1 MSRDGTCYIVGA
13 GTFYDRGF
21 APGAEDF
28 VIAADGGYRTLLER
42 GTPMDLVV
50 GDFDSMGVRPDHPKV
65 VDLPVE
71 KDDTDTMAAIR
82 LGWDRGYRTFRLYGG
97 TGGRVDH
104 TLANLQSLVWLST
117 RGGRGFLVG
126 ENWTAAAI
134 TDGSMDF
141 PADRRGT
148 LSVFCQGDRAEG
160 VTLEGLKYPLKDAV
174 LTCDFPLGVSNSF
187 TGVESRVSVEKGTL
201 LLVWYEGGA
210 SPVVY

>member
-1 MSRDGTCYIVGA
+1 MIQQGTCYIVGA
-13 GTFYDRGF
+13 GGFHDRGF
-21 APGAEDF
+21 TPGAGDF
-28 VIAADGGYRTLLER
+28 VIAADGGYRVLTER

-187 TGVESRVSVEKGTL
+187 TGAESRVSVEKGTL

>member
-21 APGAEDF
+21 TPGAGDF

-50 GDFDSMGVRPDHPKV
+50 GDFDSMGFRPDHPKV

-104 TLANLQSLVWLST
+104 TLANLQSLVWLSA

>member
-1 MSRDGTCYIVGA
+1 MIQQGTCYIVGA
-13 GTFYDRGF
+13 GTFYDRDF
-21 APGAEDF
+21 APGAGDF

-50 GDFDSMGVRPDHPKV
+50 GDFDSMGSRPDHPKV

-97 TGGRVDH
+97 TGGRMDH
-104 TLANLQSLVWLST
+104 TLANLQSLVW
-117 RGGRGFLVG
+117 
-126 ENWTAAAI
+126 TAAAI
-134 TDGSMDF
+134 TDGSLAF
-141 PADRRGT
+141 SADHRGT

-160 VTLEGLKYPLKDAV
+160 VTLEGLKYPLKEAV

-187 TGVESRVSVEKGTL
+187 TGAESRVTVGKGTL
-201 LLVWYEGGA
+201 LVIWYH
-210 SPVVY
+210 

>member
-1 MSRDGTCYIVGA
+1 ML
-13 GTFYDRGF
+13 
-21 APGAEDF
+21 
-28 VIAADGGYRTLLER
+28 AADAGYLACRQAGVVPDLL
-42 GTPMDLVV
+42 L
-50 GDFDSMGVRPDHPKV
+50 GDFDSMDQPEDFDRVRRM
-65 VDLPVE
+65 PVE
-71 KDDTDTMAAIR
+71 KDDTDTMLAVKTG
-82 LGWDRGYRTFRLYGG
+82 LEQGCGEFYLYGG

-187 TGVESRVSVEKGTL
+187 TGAESRVSVEKGTL

>member
-104 TLANLQSLVWLST
+104 TLANLQSLVWLSV

-126 ENWTAAAI
+126 EDWTAAAI
-134 TDGSMDF
+134 TDGSLAF
-141 PADRRGT
+141 SADHRGT
-148 LSVFCQGDRAEG
+148 LSVFCQGD
-160 VTLEGLKYPLKDAV
+160 LEGLKYSLKNAV

-187 TGVESRVSVEKGTL
+187 AGAESRVTVGKGTL
-201 LLVWYEGGA
+201 LVIWYH
-210 SPVVY
+210 